1 MLKFSNRNHVIKKQL
16 EQLVKIPA
24 KISLSKLTI
33 DKDVN
38 LYHVRQVIIDTASLL
53 SAGGGRELGGKG

>member
-53 SAGGGRELGGKG
+53 SAGGGREMGEKG